1 MQGYFSEGLVPYWT
15 LCTGNK
21 WVNRPVLHCSV
32 TSHSQQ
38 FHEKA
43 VLKYFFI
50 IHRKTLAIEFI
61 FSKVAGQNL
70 ELCRKKDSIASFFWI
85 NLVNLV
91 NISECLRVIASIVL
105 SMFLKLGQI

>member
-15 LCTGNK
+15 LWTGNK
-21 WVNRPVLHCSV
+21 WVNRPVLHCS
-32 TSHSQQ
+32 SHSQQ

-43 VLKYFFI
+43 VLKYFFK